1 MQDLQW
7 LFSTMAQTYGAI
19 LGIFGMISLYR
30 LETNSN
36 KIESSRDRAEQHLLS
51 FPDTKATIGSS
62 PEDIVGRWKGISKE
76 KKELFRKSSPQGFL
90 VIHNAV
96 GRIERYMN
104 WSAKTR
110 KWFIIFIVVHVI
122 IITASIFG
130 LVYISKTAS
139 FENIIP
145 CLAVII
151 LAASI
156 ASTSM
161 LSYFIFKD

>member
-30 LETNSN
+30 LQTLSAKMEH
-36 KIESSRDRAEQHLLS
+36 SRDRAETHLLAFS
-51 FPDTKATIGSS
+51 LEVSGLSS
-62 PEDIVGRWKGISKE
+62 EDIVERWKKKSEEEKE
-76 KKELFRKSSPQGFL
+76 RHKKSSSERFL
-90 VIHNAV
+90 AIHNAV
-96 GRIERYMN
+96 GRIERCMN

-110 KWFIIFIVVHVI
+110 KWFTIFIGVHVI
-122 IITASIFG
+122 IITASILG

-145 CLAVII
+145 CLALIA

-156 ASTSM
+156 ASTLI
-161 LSYFIFKD
+161 LSFVIFKD